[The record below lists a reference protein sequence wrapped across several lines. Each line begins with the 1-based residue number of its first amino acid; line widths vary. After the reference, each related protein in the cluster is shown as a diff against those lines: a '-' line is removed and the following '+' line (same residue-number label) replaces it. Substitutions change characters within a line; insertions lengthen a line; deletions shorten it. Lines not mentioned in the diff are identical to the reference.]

1 MSEFE
6 VFVSKADF
14 KFNCAHFII
23 YKGFR
28 ERLHGHNYQLSVR
41 VTGSDHIG
49 VDGYLVDF
57 GDIKKQARLLCKSLN
72 EYFICPVNSPNV
84 KLTEEDGGV
93 SLCMECDD
101 GSKFVFPKAD
111 CALLPITHSSVEE
124 LAHYFWVEM
133 LR

>member
-23 YKGFR
+23 YNGFR
-28 ERLHGHNYQLSVR
+28 ERLHGHNYQISVR

-49 VDGYLVDF
+49 QDGYLIDF
-57 GDIKKQARLLCKSLN
+57 GDIKKEARKLCKSLN
-72 EYFICPVNSPNV
+72 EFFICPTKSPNMNI
-84 KLTEEDGGV
+84 TEEGV
-93 SLCMECDD
+93 SLCIQCDD

-111 CALLPITHSSVEE
+111 CAMLPIMHSSVEE

>member
-1 MSEFE
+1 MTEFE

-23 YKGFR
+23 YNGFR

-41 VTGSDHIG
+41 VTGSDQIG
-49 VDGYLVDF
+49 VDGYLIDF
-57 GDIKKQARLLCKSLN
+57 GDVKKEARKMCKALN
-72 EYFICPVNSPNV
+72 EFFICPANSPNMQV
-84 KLTEEDGGV
+84 TEEDEGV
-93 SLCMECDD
+93 SLCLRCDD
-101 GSKFVFPKAD
+101 GSRFIFPKAD
-111 CALLPITHSSVEE
+111 VAMLPIAHSSVEE